1 MFPLLLFLAAAA
13 GFIGKPGAAVEL
25 ASRVLEYA
33 PAFVAE
39 VLRPVID
46 QVLGQRNRALVA
58 VGMVVTI
65 WAASSGTQAIR
76 TALNRAYGVDKGLS
90 FWGARLKVIVF
101 TVLLTVATVGLFA
114 SVIILPYV
122 WALLEN
128 QVGVDPDTPWLR
140 DGVRYGLAFLVLTAL
155 FAALYSG
162 LADVRL
168 RLRTVLPG
176 AVVGALLWFAAAALL
191 SHSLRSAGKLVLIYG
206 GFAGAVATLVFLYVS
221 AATLI
226 FGAEINAVLRQRHT
240 EQTSPPP

>member
-65 WAASSGTQAIR
+65 WAASSGTRAIR

-155 FAALYSG
+155 YAALYSG

-176 AVVGALLWFAAAALL
+176 AVVDALLWFAAAALL

-206 GFAGAVATLVFLYVS
+206 GFAGAVATLIFLYVS

-226 FGAEINAVLRQRHT
+226 FGAEINAVLRQRHA
-240 EQTSPPP
+240 EQTSPPH

>member
-101 TVLLTVATVGLFA
+101 TVLLTA
-114 SVIILPYV
+114 
-122 WALLEN
+122 
-128 QVGVDPDTPWLR
+128 R
-140 DGVRYGLAFLVLTAL
+140 R
-155 FAALYSG
+155 
-162 LADVRL
+162 R
-168 RLRTVLPG
+168 
-176 AVVGALLWFAAAALL
+176 
-191 SHSLRSAGKLVLIYG
+191 AG
-206 GFAGAVATLVFLYVS
+206 
-221 AATLI
+221 
-226 FGAEINAVLRQRHT
+226 
-240 EQTSPPP
+240 